1 MKTHRFDSLSFLTGL
16 VMTMIGLAFL
26 LFPRF
31 GDLIDVITDAG
42 SWFWPVVFIA
52 IGIAILAPM
61 VIGRGEPAA
70 VGDGEDGEADEESEV
85 TDGR

>member
-61 VIGRGEPAA
+61 VIGRGEPAD